1 MVLFR
6 CLSIKG
12 VKGLHIKKKKK
23 IMSSKLQSIMY
34 NSSEFP
40 FSLKLKQKNKKQK
53 QLFRISNSHFSF
65 FKNVE

>member
-23 IMSSKLQSIMY
+23 K
-34 NSSEFP
+34 
-40 FSLKLKQKNKKQK
+40 KNNVVQMAVNHV
-53 QLFRISNSHFSF
+53 QLFRISIQLKTKTKKQKTKTTLQNFQ
-65 FKNVE
+65 